1 MTTDEYTP
9 VLLNV
14 MSDAGNDARVRRE
27 AIRQLLATPSSDA
40 AYKYVRAGDV
50 VLLQGL
56 EEYAQET
63 VDPNVRLQVE
73 TAIQLLRQHMLEGTS
88 TGNPP

>member
-9 VLLNV
+9 VLLKV
-14 MSDAGNDARVRRE
+14 MSDESNDARVRKE

-40 AYKYVRAGDV
+40 AYKYVRAGDA

-56 EEYAQET
+56 EEYAQEALGPE
-63 VDPNVRLQVE
+63 VQRQVTE
-73 TAIQLLRQHMLEGTS
+73 TIEWLATQCGRESGDA
-88 TGNPP
+88 